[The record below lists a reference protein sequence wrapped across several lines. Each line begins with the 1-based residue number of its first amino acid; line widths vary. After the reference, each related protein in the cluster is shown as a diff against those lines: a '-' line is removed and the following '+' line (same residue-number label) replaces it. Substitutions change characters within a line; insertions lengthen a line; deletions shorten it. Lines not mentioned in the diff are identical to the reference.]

1 MSQTTSRRPLGH
13 LPELVF
19 GPPCPRRPCA
29 PPCSLSPQVLESGL
43 VDPGRYTYVMLLNSS
58 VRGPFLPAHWPQ
70 GLHWTRALT
79 ARLSGD
85 VRMAGATI
93 SCEPAWE
100 GGLLSGRQRQNPH
113 VQSYLVA
120 MDQASGRQ
128 RLPGSSWCA
137 VTALIGGC
145 WAPLLGQHGLD

>member
-1 MSQTTSRRPLGH
+1 
-13 LPELVF
+13 
-19 GPPCPRRPCA
+19 
-29 PPCSLSPQVLESGL
+29 
-43 VDPGRYTYVMLLNSS
+43 MLLNSS

-70 GLHWTRALT
+70 GMHWTRALT
-79 ARLSGD
+79 ARLGGD

-128 RLPGSSWCA
+128 RPRGGPWRA
-137 VTALIGGC
+137 ATALLGGC
-145 WAPLLGQHGLD
+145 WALHCLLG